1 MGKQLDA
8 WQGQF
13 GKEYTERNAIDWRV
27 RLPAFRTMIEGLGVR
42 RVLEVGCNRG
52 HNLVALRQVLGDR
65 AELAGV
71 EPNPHALE
79 LAQATGVADFRAGTI
94 YELPFADGSFDLV
107 FTAGVLIH
115 IPPESLPAALAEMHR
130 CSRRYLLAVEY
141 AAEEETVVPYRGHGD
156 LLWKRD
162 FLREYQAHFP
172 WLGLVRQGYWGKDD
186 GFDRTT
192 WWLLEKPAAAARKT
206 A

>member
-8 WQGQF
+8 WQGRF
-13 GKEYTERNAIDWRV
+13 GAEYTDRNAIDWRV
-27 RLPAFRTMIEGLGVR
+27 RLPAFWEMVGGLDVR

-52 HNLVALRQVLGDR
+52 HNLVALRKILGDE

-79 LAQATGVADFRAGTI
+79 LARATGAAEFHGGTV
-94 YELPFADGSFDLV
+94 YELPFADGSSDLV

-115 IPPESLPAALAEMHR
+115 IPPEKLPAALAELHR

-162 FLREYQAHFP
+162 FLKEYQTHFSD
-172 WLGLVRQGYWGKDD
+172 LRLVRQGFWGKEH

-192 WWLLEKPAAAARKT
+192 WWLLEKAAATVRK
-206 A
+206 AA